1 MSKIWTSISIFG
13 VCIFLILCC
22 LSSSSQSINKVKV
35 DSLSASLNDS
45 LAQIVTVWGLKPK
58 NFVADSMINFG
69 KKYIGLHYRRGGT
82 SNRGYDCSGY
92 TMMVFAK
99 YGIRLPHTSAGQALI
114 GIEVNSKNIQ
124 KGDLIFFKGRSRRG
138 RRIGHVGIV
147 VSERGQPIKFIHSSV
162 SDGVR
167 EDWLSSDYYK
177 KRFVK
182 VMRVRQ
188 WEQ

>member
-1 MSKIWTSISIFG
+1 MGKFETSISKLLM
-13 VCIFLILCC
+13 CIFLILCF
-22 LSSSSQSINKVKV
+22 LGSSSQSLNKGKV
-35 DSLSASLNDS
+35 DSLSATLNDS
-45 LAQIVTVWGLKPK
+45 LASKVTVWGLSTQ
-58 NFVADSMINFG
+58 NAVADSMIKFG

-82 SNRGYDCSGY
+82 SNRGFDCSGY

-114 GIEVNSKNIQ
+114 GIQVNSKNIQ

-147 VSERGQPIKFIHSSV
+147 ISERGQPVKFIHSSV

-167 EDWLSSDYYK
+167 EDWLLSDYYK

-182 VMRVRQ
+182 VMRIRQ

>member
-1 MSKIWTSISIFG
+1 
-13 VCIFLILCC
+13 
-22 LSSSSQSINKVKV
+22 
-35 DSLSASLNDS
+35 
-45 LAQIVTVWGLKPK
+45 
-58 NFVADSMINFG
+58 
-69 KKYIGLHYRRGGT
+69 
-82 SNRGYDCSGY
+82 
-92 TMMVFAK
+92 MMVFAK

-114 GIEVNSKNIQ
+114 GLEVNSKNIQ

-147 VSERGQPIKFIHSSV
+147 ISERGQPVKFIHSSV

-167 EDWLSSDYYK
+167 EDWLSGDYYK

-182 VMRVRQ
+182 VMRIRQ

>member
-1 MSKIWTSISIFG
+1 MSKIWTSISILG
-13 VCIFLILCC
+13 IRIFLILCC
-22 LSSSSQSINKVKV
+22 LFSFSQSINKGKL
-35 DSLSASLNDS
+35 DSLSSTLNDS
-45 LAQIVTVWGLKPK
+45 LRQKVTVWGLLPK
-58 NFVADSMINFG
+58 NFVADTMINFG
-69 KKYIGLHYRRGGT
+69 KKYIGLHYMRGGT

-114 GIEVNSKNIQ
+114 GIEVNNKNIQ

-147 VSERGQPIKFIHSSV
+147 ISERGQPVKFIHSSV
-162 SDGVR
+162 SEGVR
-167 EDWLSSDYYK
+167 EDYLLSSYYK

-182 VMRVRQ
+182 VMRVKQ